1 MFIDFT
7 RCKKYPKSIECA
19 KVWVKFTQGV
29 KRLPNK
35 YRTYNFGPGKI
46 VEE

>member
-29 KRLPNK
+29 KRI
-35 YRTYNFGPGKI
+35 KI
-46 VEE
+46 TQQVLDVQFWLR